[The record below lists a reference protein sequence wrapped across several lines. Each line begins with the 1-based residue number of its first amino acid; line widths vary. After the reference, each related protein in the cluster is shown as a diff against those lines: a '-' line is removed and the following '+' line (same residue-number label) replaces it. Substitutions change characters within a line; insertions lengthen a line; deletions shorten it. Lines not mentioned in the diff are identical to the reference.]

1 MNIKAAALVLIA
13 TASSLLPTTATFAH
27 PCTDI
32 AAVPITISAPG
43 RYCLTRNLVYAGQAP
58 IGQAE
63 SAILILSDDVTV
75 DFDDHMLQGD
85 ANAAANPNAAAV
97 RADDRNNVTV
107 KNGTVRN
114 IGLGVALSDVAGGI
128 TPIGY
133 VVERMLVDG
142 VQSYGILVNSQH
154 AVVQD
159 NRVANVA
166 YARTLTTPAGIS
178 VSGTAAKIIGN
189 SVSNIRSSATPVN
202 GIYLNAPASIVQNNS
217 ISNIDSTRMMAFGIT
232 LGVNTAGSAIKDNV
246 IQSAINAT
254 TDTGITAVAGT
265 SNVMIDNNAIS
276 GFFYA
281 VNLSGSTNSKYRN
294 NTAIGA
300 GSATPYYGGINI
312 GGNN

>member
-1 MNIKAAALVLIA
+1 MNTKATALALIA
-13 TASSLLPTTATFAH
+13 TVASLLPTTATLAH

-32 AAVPITISAPG
+32 ASVPITISAPG
-43 RYCLTRNLVYAGQAP
+43 RYCLTRNLIYMGQAA
-58 IGQAE
+58 IGTAE

-75 DFDDHMLQGD
+75 DFDNHTLQGD

-107 KNGTVRN
+107 KNGAVRN
-114 IGLGVALSDVAGGI
+114 IGLGVSLSDVSGGI

-154 AVVQD
+154 AIVKD
-159 NRVANVA
+159 NRVANLV

-178 VSGTAAKIIGN
+178 VSGTAAKVVGN
-189 SVSNIRSSATPVN
+189 TVSNVRSSITPAF

-217 ISNIDSTRMMAFGIT
+217 ISNIDSIRSSAFGIT
-232 LGVNTAGSAIKDNV
+232 LGVATSGSAIKDNV
-246 IQSAINAT
+246 IQSAVST
-254 TDTGITAVAGT
+254 TDTGITAVSGT

-281 VNLSGSTNSKYRN
+281 VNLSGSTNSKFRN
-294 NTAIGA
+294 NTAIGT
-300 GSATPYYGGINI
+300 GSANPYYGGINI